1 MFPDV
6 PTAAEQG
13 MPGFRVY
20 SWNGIFAPKGT
31 PKEIV
36 DKLNAAIREVLAM
49 KDVQEQ
55 LAKLSIEGVPSTP
68 EELMQRLKE
77 DIANLNMVVD
87 KAGIV
92 RK

>member
-1 MFPDV
+1 
-6 PTAAEQG
+6 
-13 MPGFRVY
+13 
-20 SWNGIFAPKGT
+20 
-31 PKEIV
+31 
-36 DKLNAAIREVLAM
+36 M

-68 EELMQRLKE
+68 EELMQRLK
-77 DIANLNMVVD
+77 DDAANLNMVVD